1 MMTTITTNAN
11 TKKETIMKQQRD
23 SRNNKPYDNDF
34 VRVIDRA
41 RKFGFKPAYF
51 MCIDTVTERVTFV
64 DECDLHEF
72 ERENNIGLRWRI
84 SPIFNREECDINGFP
99 L

>member
-1 MMTTITTNAN
+1 
-11 TKKETIMKQQRD
+11 MKQQRRD
-23 SRNNKPYDNDF
+23 SRNGKPYDNDF
-34 VRVIDRA
+34 VRVLDRA

-64 DECDLHEF
+64 DECDLAGF